1 MKQVFITGSSK
12 GLGKALAQAYLEN
25 GDIVHGLSRSC
36 SIESKHYFHHQID
49 LTDLAACNNFSFELE
64 PAAETYILINN
75 AGTLGEM
82 KQLGSWTA
90 EVMQSVFQLNVMAP
104 LLLSQQFYKVK
115 PQAAKKRF
123 VLHIG
128 SGAGEKPLD
137 GWMQYCASKSALHMA
152 SRVMEEELK
161 LGNKQHFEQ
170 RVLSPGVIDTPMQT
184 EIRKAEKQHFSHLE
198 RFKEY
203 KKTDNLK
210 DAGETARK
218 IIRNFNRLFASDE
231 PIQYLKN
238 YQ

>member
-64 PAAETYILINN
+64 PAAEAYILINN

-90 EVMQSVFQLNVMAP
+90 EAMQSVFQLNVMAP

-115 PQAAKKRF
+115 PQASKKRF

-170 RVLSPGVIDTPMQT
+170 RVLSPGVIDTPMQA
-184 EIRKAEKQHFSHLE
+184 EIRKADKQHFSHLE